1 MWNLPQ
7 SEIELVSPALA
18 GEFFTT
24 ESPGKPLNRNFE
36 SIIPLTD
43 HSGAMDA

>member
-24 ESPGKPLNRNFE
+24 EPPGKPLNRNFE

-43 HSGAMDA
+43 HSEAMDA